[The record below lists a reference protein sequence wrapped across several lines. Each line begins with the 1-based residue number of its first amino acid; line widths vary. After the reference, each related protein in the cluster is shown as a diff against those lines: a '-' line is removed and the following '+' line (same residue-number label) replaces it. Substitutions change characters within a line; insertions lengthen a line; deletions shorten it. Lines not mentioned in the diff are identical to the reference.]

1 MKKKQFQE
9 KRAAVFPTELREKH
23 TGASGLNSSCGFT
36 QLLQRKPFRAF
47 LGMAS
52 MLHPDTPAKCCSYC
66 GGRDH
71 DFEECPKRK
80 ADAENEEVAREQ
92 DPTIGIQTTGSGKAV
107 AGQIGSAG

>member
-1 MKKKQFQE
+1 MLYLFDLE
-9 KRAAVFPTELREKH
+9 PDD
-23 TGASGLNSSCGFT
+23 
-36 QLLQRKPFRAF
+36 FRSTRPEIIRL

-80 ADAENEEVAREQ
+80 ADAEKEEAR
-92 DPTIGIQTTGSGKAV
+92 V
-107 AGQIGSAG
+107 AGVKPPPASEDVSVKS